1 MRKRVGLVLI
11 CLVASPGVAFAG
23 TELQTAIASYNSG
36 AYALALKHSLAAIA
50 VDKNDVTAHYYAG
63 NCYLRLG
70 RNDDATKE
78 YSACLS
84 LQKDGPV
91 AEHARTAL
99 ESLARTTQSG
109 TVTAAGVRGGGAGN
123 QQQGSAISGP
133 PSLKPAPQT
142 SGVPPSLSAKPSL
155 SATEAPAGVPNTPS
169 NSGGAKVGNSV
180 SHTNEPQQLDSGRI
194 KRETF
199 EKKMEMT
206 SSEVT
211 TLKHKQRLAEE
222 AIKRI
227 NEGVDHALE
236 GIPKMVPTGKRG
248 EMEENED
255 YTHAESAL
263 RKDAD
268 KKIEVIR
275 RDLQSYR
282 ERLKAET
289 ESAKSA
295 VDMHESNL
303 KSQLNVGSSNSR
315 LTPQGTGVYVRN
327 YVNFGQRSEKII
339 LRKPVPE
346 QLKGTMEKISNQ
358 KQTSGK

>member
-1 MRKRVGLVLI
+1 MRKRGWLLLL
-11 CLVASPGVAFAG
+11 CLVASSGVAFAG
-23 TELQTAIASYNSG
+23 TELQAAIASYNSG
-36 AYALALKHSLAAIA
+36 AYVLALRQSLAAIA

-78 YSACLS
+78 YSACLN

-109 TVTAAGVRGGGAGN
+109 TVTAAGTRGGGAGN
-123 QQQGSAISGP
+123 QQQGSAISSP
-133 PSLKPAPQT
+133 PSLKQAPQT
-142 SGVPPSLSAKPSL
+142 SGEAVSEKNARPSAS
-155 SATEAPAGVPNTPS
+155 V
-169 NSGGAKVGNSV
+169 GAKVGNNAGQ
-180 SHTNEPQQLDSGRI
+180 TNEPQQLDSGRI

-199 EKKMEMT
+199 EKKMELT

-211 TLKHKQRLAEE
+211 ALKHKQRVAEE

-227 NEGVDHALE
+227 NDEVERALE
-236 GIPKMVPTGKRG
+236 GIPKMVPTGRRG

-255 YTHAESAL
+255 YTREASSL

-268 KKIEVIR
+268 KKIAPIR
-275 RDLQSYR
+275 QELQAAR
-282 ERLKAET
+282 ERLRAQT

-295 VDMHESNL
+295 VDSQESHL
-303 KSQLNVGSSNSR
+303 KSQLNAAETGSSR
-315 LTPQGTGVYVRN
+315 LTPQGTGMYVRN
-327 YVNFGQRSEKII
+327 FVNFGQRSEKVI
-339 LRKPVPE
+339 LGKPVPE
-346 QLKGTMEKISNQ
+346 QLKGKMEKISNQ